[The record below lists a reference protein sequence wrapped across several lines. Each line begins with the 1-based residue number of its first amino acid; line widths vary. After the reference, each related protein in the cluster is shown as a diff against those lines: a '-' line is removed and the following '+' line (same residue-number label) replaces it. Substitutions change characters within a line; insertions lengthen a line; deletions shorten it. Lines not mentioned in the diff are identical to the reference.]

1 MKIIAFTILFLYSF
15 VFNLPYNS
23 NFEGDKKYIQD
34 QNRDSSVTISISVVG
49 DLMCHSPQF
58 EYARVDKDSFDFNP
72 PFREVKDFLSASDFT
87 FANLET
93 VTAGK
98 ESGGYTGYPRFNT
111 PVNYL
116 SALANAGFDLLVTA
130 NNHSLDRGETGI
142 LKTLEGITQNKI
154 NYVGTFKSQMDRDS
168 IRIFDVKGINI
179 SVLAYSYG
187 TNGNPVPKGKS
198 YLINLIDL
206 NLIKKDIQAAR
217 AKGAELVIVN
227 YHFGEEYRRE
237 PVLFQKEV
245 VDSTISFGADLII
258 GGHPHVL
265 QTVKFY
271 KTKNGILDS
280 GFVAYSM
287 GNFFSN
293 QRKRYTDAG
302 MILTIKVKKDF
313 ISSKIS
319 VDEVNF
325 LPTWV
330 YKGYISGKREYLIL
344 PANTDSLDNSFLS
357 NIDIVKMDQ
366 AYSDTREIVTKYSNS
381 VRLKELK

>member
-1 MKIIAFTILFLYSF
+1 MKIIALTIPFLYYF
-15 VFNLPYNS
+15 IFNLPSDFNLERNS
-23 NFEGDKKYIQD
+23 KNSQNQDK
-34 QNRDSSVTISISVVG
+34 DSSVTISISVVG

-72 PFREVKDFLSASDFT
+72 PFREVKNILSASDFT
-87 FANLET
+87 YGNLET

-98 ESGGYTGYPRFNT
+98 GNGGYTGYPRFNA

-130 NNHSLDRGETGI
+130 NNHSLDRGEVGV
-142 LKTLEGITQNKI
+142 LKTLEGITKNKI
-154 NYVGTFKSQMDRDS
+154 GYVGAFISQMDRDS
-168 IRIFDVKGINI
+168 IRIFDVKGIKI

-187 TNGNPVPKGKS
+187 TNGNPIPKGKS

-217 AKGAELVIVN
+217 EKGAELVIVN

-265 QTVKFY
+265 RPVKFY
-271 KTKNGILDS
+271 KTKNGTLDS

-302 MILTIKVKKDF
+302 MILTMRIKKDF
-313 ISSKIS
+313 ITDKIS
-319 VDEVNF
+319 INEINF

-330 YKGYISGKREYLIL
+330 YKGYIFDKKQYLIL
-344 PANTDSLDNSFLS
+344 PANADLLDNSFLS

-366 AYSDTREIVTKYSNS
+366 AYSDTREIVTKYSNH